1 MEQALIRADDKS
13 ALLDIL
19 VWLFLVTGVLGVI
32 AQTSTKLVIRG
43 RLGPEDYS
51 ILASLVSGIGS
62 LLCQMPIHWG
72 ELRAYHDI
80 F

>member
-1 MEQALIRADDKS
+1 MEQSLIREDDKS

-43 RLGPEDYS
+43 RLGPEDYF
-51 ILASLVSGIGS
+51 ILASLVSGIPNF
-62 LLCQMPIHWG
+62 LCQTPMDRG
-72 ELRAYHDI
+72 EIAGLP
-80 F
+80 